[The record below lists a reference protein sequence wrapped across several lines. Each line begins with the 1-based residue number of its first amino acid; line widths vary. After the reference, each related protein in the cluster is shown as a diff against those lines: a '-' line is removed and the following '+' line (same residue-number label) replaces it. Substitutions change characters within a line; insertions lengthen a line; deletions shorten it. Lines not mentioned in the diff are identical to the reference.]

1 LNDEIQ
7 LISDDDGLLVVGER
21 EMVERFLTSEGLTPS
36 QNLGRSRLR
45 LLFGSAA
52 EAAKL
57 GSEIAAESGRWVKLT
72 KESAELIGKYG
83 LRRNAT
89 TGLTTGVLKGKHGQ
103 IKGFAEFVK
112 GPGAGLT
119 NPGFLS
125 GVAGVMS
132 QLGMEQTIAEITD
145 YLAAI
150 NEKVDDVLRAQKDAA
165 VAAMVGVDL
174 VIEDAMAVRATVGQV
189 SSVTWSRVQAAPMA
203 IATTQAYALRQLD
216 ALAEKM
222 EGKAKIGDLAKAAK
236 EIESKAREWLA
247 VLARC
252 FQLQDELAVLELD
265 RVLSSTPDE
274 LDRHRVGLQ
283 IARKNRRELISRST
297 ERLVTRMQAAAETAN
312 TKVLL
317 HPTTSPDVVR
327 SSNHVESGVMD
338 FHERLGIERGRR
350 ELEARRWVDAVTDV
364 RDKAIEKGSEGADAA
379 RALRN
384 EALDRAGSA
393 AGRLSNGIAERMR
406 RRRGDS
412 EEG

>member
-1 LNDEIQ
+1 MNDEIQ

-21 EMVERFLTSEGLTPS
+21 EMVERFLTSEGLAPS
-36 QNLGRSRLR
+36 QNLGRSRLQ

-72 KESAELIGKYG
+72 KESSEFIGKYG

-89 TGLTTGVLKGKHGQ
+89 TGLATGVLKGKQGQ
-103 IKGFAEFVK
+103 IKGFVEFVK

-216 ALAEKM
+216 ALAEKI

>member
-7 LISDDDGLLVVGER
+7 LISDDDGLMVVGER
-21 EMVERFLTSEGLTPS
+21 EMVERFLASEGLTPS
-36 QNLGRSRLR
+36 QNLGRGWLR
-45 LLFGSAA
+45 LFFGGAA

-72 KESAELIGKYG
+72 KESAQLIGKYG
-83 LRRNAT
+83 LRRNAA
-89 TGLTTGVLKGKHGQ
+89 TGLATGVLKGKHGQ
-103 IKGFAEFVK
+103 IKGFVEFVK
-112 GPGAGLT
+112 GPGAGLA

-125 GVAGVMS
+125 GLAGAMS
-132 QLGMEQTIAEITD
+132 QLGMEQTIAEITE

-150 NEKVDDVLRAQKDAA
+150 SEKVDDVLRAQKDAA

-174 VIEDAMAVRATVGQV
+174 VIEEAMVVRGTVGQV
-189 SSVTWSRVQAAPMA
+189 SSVTWSKLQAAPMA

-222 EGKAKIGDLAKAAK
+222 EGKAKIGDLAKTAK
-236 EIESKAREWLA
+236 EIESKIREWLA

-265 RVLSSTPDE
+265 RVLTSTPDE

-283 IARKNRRELISRST
+283 IARKNRRELIFRST

-312 TKVLL
+312 AKVLL
-317 HPTTSPDVVR
+317 HPATSPDVVR
-327 SSNHVESGVMD
+327 SSNRVESGVMD

-350 ELEARRWVDAVTDV
+350 ELEARRWVEAVTDA
-364 RDKAIEKGSEGADAA
+364 RDKALEKGSEGADAA

-393 AGRLSNGIAERMR
+393 AGRLSDGIAERMR

-412 EEG
+412 EAE

>member
-1 LNDEIQ
+1 MNDEIQ

-45 LLFGSAA
+45 LLFGSAS
-52 EAAKL
+52 EASKL

-72 KESAELIGKYG
+72 KESAGLIGKHG
-83 LRRNAT
+83 LRRNAA
-89 TGLTTGVLKGKHGQ
+89 TGVATGVLKGKHGQ
-103 IKGFAEFVK
+103 IKGFVEFVK

-119 NPGFLS
+119 NPGSLS
-125 GVAGVMS
+125 GLAGVMS
-132 QLGMEQTIAEITD
+132 QLAMEQTIAEITD

-150 NEKVDDVLRAQKDAA
+150 EEKVDDVLRAQKDAA
-165 VAAMVGVDL
+165 VAAMIGVDL
-174 VIEDAMAVRATVGQV
+174 VIADAMAVRATVGQV

-216 ALAEKM
+216 ALAKKV
-222 EGKAKIGDLAKAAK
+222 EGKAKVGDLAKAAK
-236 EIESKAREWLA
+236 AVEPKAREWLA

-283 IARKNRRELISRST
+283 IARKNRRELIARST
-297 ERLVTRMQAAAETAN
+297 ERLVTRMQVAAETAN
-312 TKVLL
+312 AKVLL

-393 AGRLSNGIAERMR
+393 AGRLSNGIAERVR
-406 RRRGDS
+406 RRRGDI
-412 EEG
+412 EEE

>member
-1 LNDEIQ
+1 MNDEIQ

-21 EMVERFLTSEGLTPS
+21 EMVERFLTSEGLAPS
-36 QNLGRSRLR
+36 QNLGRSRLQ

-72 KESAELIGKYG
+72 KESSEFIGKYG

-89 TGLTTGVLKGKHGQ
+89 TGLATGVLKGKQGQ
-103 IKGFAEFVK
+103 IKGFVEFVK

-216 ALAEKM
+216 ALAEKI

-283 IARKNRRELISRST
+283 IARKNRRELISRGT
-297 ERLVTRMQAAAETAN
+297 ERLVTRMQVAAETAN

-350 ELEARRWVDAVTDV
+350 EPEARRWVDAVTDA

-379 RALRN
+379 RALRD